1 MTTLKGTGIF
11 FFFFDLCIHGN
22 NQADTF
28 DKLKVDYVLFSL
40 SVMVTLVKI
49 KIS

>member
-1 MTTLKGTGIF
+1 MTTLKGTGLF
-11 FFFFDLCIHGN
+11 LFLNLYIHGN
-22 NQADTF
+22 NQADTS
-28 DKLKVDYVLFSL
+28 DKIKVNYVLFSL

>member
-1 MTTLKGTGIF
+1 MTTLK
-11 FFFFDLCIHGN
+11 
-22 NQADTF
+22 ADTS
-28 DKLKVDYVLFSL
+28 DKIKVNHVLFSL